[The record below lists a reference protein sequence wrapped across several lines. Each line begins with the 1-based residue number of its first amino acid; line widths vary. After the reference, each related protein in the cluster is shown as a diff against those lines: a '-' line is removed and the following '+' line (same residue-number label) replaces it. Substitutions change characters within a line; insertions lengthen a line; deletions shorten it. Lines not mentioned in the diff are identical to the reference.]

1 MNQDINIVVMEL
13 DIGEISNH
21 NIFILCK
28 RRFHIMLYEAA
39 KVQSNLLVRNRFF
52 NKNMERFT
60 ATSFIS
66 SFWFSG
72 MSIPLN

>member
-39 KVQSNLLVRNRFF
+39 KVQSNLLVRNRFLIKTWRDLLQRVLF
-52 NKNMERFT
+52 QVFGLVVCT
-60 ATSFIS
+60 F
-66 SFWFSG
+66 
-72 MSIPLN
+72 P